1 MAAAIRGY
9 LRFFDKHPE
18 YVELLIQERAVFRDR
33 KTPTY
38 FAYRRA
44 QRGRWQG
51 LYVDLMDQGRIRRMP
66 PERILDVLG
75 ALIYGTMFTNYMEG
89 RSKSVEEQAEEILD
103 VMFNGMLTHAEQR
116 ARAEKGGEA

>member
-1 MAAAIRGY
+1 
-9 LRFFDKHPE
+9 
-18 YVELLIQERAVFRDR
+18 
-33 KTPTY
+33 
-38 FAYRRA
+38 
-44 QRGRWQG
+44 
-51 LYVDLMDQGRIRRMP
+51 VDLMDQGRIRRMP